1 VEYDLSQVFFIATA
15 NVLHTVPP
23 ALQDRM
29 EVIRLSGYTQEEKSH
44 IARQHLIPKQMQEN
58 GITPANVRFTDA
70 GLSKIISGYTREA
83 GLRNLEREIGS
94 ICRKVAVRVASG
106 RTAPVIVNPGRV
118 ERFLGPEKHLAEEL
132 LKQDRV
138 GVSTGLAW
146 TATGGDLLFIE
157 VVAVPGKGQLLLTGQ
172 LGEVMKE
179 SAQAALSYARAYA
192 GMHNVPEDYFAKHD
206 LHVHVPAGSI
216 PKDGPSAGITI
227 ATAIVSV
234 LTGRPVDRGVA
245 MTGEITLR
253 GDVMPIGGLK
263 EKILAAKLGGI
274 RRVILPRL
282 NERDLA
288 EVPAT
293 ITRSMDLRFV
303 GHVDEVLAVALL
315 QAPRAKPTTPLPPTP
330 VRKRGRPLANA

>member
-1 VEYDLSQVFFIATA
+1 
-15 NVLHTVPP
+15 
-23 ALQDRM
+23 M
-29 EVIRLSGYTQEEKSH
+29 EVIRLSGYTQEEKLH
-44 IARQHLIPKQMQEN
+44 IARRHLIPKQMQEN
-58 GITPANVRFTDA
+58 GITTEHVRFTDA
-70 GLSKIISGYTREA
+70 GLARIIGGYTREA

-106 RTAPVIVNPGRV
+106 KPERVAISPARV
-118 ERFLGPEKHLAEEL
+118 ERLLGPEKHLAEEL

-146 TATGGDLLFIE
+146 TAAGGDLLFIE
-157 VVAVPGKGQLLLTGQ
+157 VVGVPGKGQLLLTGQ

-192 GMHNVPEDYFAKHD
+192 ADHGVPEDYFAKHD

-234 LTGRPVDRGVA
+234 LTGRPVDRAVA

-293 ITRSMDLRFV
+293 ITRGMDLRFV
-303 GHVDEVLAVALL
+303 GHVDDVLQVALL
-315 QAPRAKPTTPLPPTP
+315 RPAARPKTPAPLPAPR
-330 VRKRGRPLANA
+330 VRKRGRPVANA

>member
-1 VEYDLSQVFFIATA
+1 
-15 NVLHTVPP
+15 
-23 ALQDRM
+23 
-29 EVIRLSGYTQEEKSH
+29 
-44 IARQHLIPKQMQEN
+44 MQEN
-58 GITPANVRFTDA
+58 GITPSNVHFTDG
-70 GLSKIISGYTREA
+70 GLAKIIGAYTREA

-94 ICRKVAVRVASG
+94 ICRKIAVRVASG
-106 RTAPVIVNPGRV
+106 KPGRVSVNPGRV
-118 ERFLGPEKHLAEEL
+118 EKFLGPERHLAEEL

-157 VVAVPGKGQLLLTGQ
+157 VVAVPGKGVLLLTGQ

-179 SAQAALSYARAYA
+179 SAQAALSYARGYA
-192 GMHNVPEDYFAKHD
+192 ARQGVPEDYFAKHD

-234 LTGRPVDRGVA
+234 LTGRPVDRRLA

-274 RRVILPRL
+274 RRIILPKL
-282 NERDLA
+282 NERDLV

-293 ITRSMDLRFV
+293 ITKGMDLRFV
-303 GHVDEVLAVALL
+303 GHIDDVLQIALL
-315 QAPRAKPTTPLPPTP
+315 RPGSRAKAPTPLPAPR
-330 VRKRGRPLANA
+330 VRKRVRPVVDA